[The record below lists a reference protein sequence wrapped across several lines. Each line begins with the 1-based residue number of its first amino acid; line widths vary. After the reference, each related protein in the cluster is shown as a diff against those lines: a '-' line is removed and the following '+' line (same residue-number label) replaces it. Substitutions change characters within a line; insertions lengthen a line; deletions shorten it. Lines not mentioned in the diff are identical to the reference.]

1 MENASLKP
9 YPDYKPSGIEWL
21 GDVPAHWDLL
31 PLSAI
36 TRPKTDTYKEG
47 LELLSVYLDRGVI
60 KFKDAEERRTNP
72 TSEDVSNYKVVDPGD
87 FVLNNQQAWRGSVGV
102 SKYKGVVSPAYFV
115 LSLSSRLDLEFANL
129 LFRDRSMVSQYLVS
143 SRGVGTIQRNLYWP
157 QLKKI
162 TTTVPSLAEQ
172 TAIVRYL
179 GRADDRIHRAISA
192 KERLIELLTEQRQA
206 VIHRAVTRG
215 LDPNAPLKDS
225 GVEWLGDVPEHWE
238 STAAKRHYEV
248 QLGKMLQPSPN
259 SPNDVEVPY
268 LKAQHVH
275 WNHIR
280 IENAPT
286 MWASHKE
293 VEQFSIRQGDLL
305 IVEGGAGATNSGI
318 LEKIPDGY
326 IIQNALHRVR
336 PKRQARND
344 FLLYMMM
351 TVAASGWFEAIN
363 NKATIPHFTKEKL
376 DGLPIPCPPLE
387 EQAAI
392 VRHLD
397 KATSDIDTAIDKA
410 QRQIDLLRE
419 YRTRLIAD
427 VVTGQ
432 VGCSRGCRGRSRTT
446 SVVTARSRAVV
457 LDVG

>member
-1 MENASLKP
+1 MENATLKP
-9 YPDYKPSGIEWL
+9 YPDYKSSGIDWL
-21 GDVPAHWDLL
+21 GDVPAHWDIHRCK
-31 PLSAI
+31 SI
-36 TRPKTDTYKEG
+36 MVTIDIRSETG
-47 LELLSVYLDRGVI
+47 LEELLSVSADEGVI
-60 KFKDAEERRTNP
+60 HRKSANVTMFKAESYIGHKLCWPGDLVIN
-72 TSEDVSNYKVVDPGD
+72 SLWAWAHGLGVSNHHGIVSTAY
-87 FVLNNQQAWRGSVGV
+87 GV
-102 SKYKGVVSPAYFV
+102 YRLTTSSDATPRYIHYITRSRPFQWELQVRSKGIWT
-115 LSLSSRLDLEFANL
+115 SRLKLTDESFLDTPMPL
-129 LFRDRSMVSQYLVS
+129 
-143 SRGVGTIQRNLYWP
+143 
-157 QLKKI
+157 
-162 TTTVPSLAEQ
+162 PSLDEQ

-179 GRADDRIHRAISA
+179 DRAADRIRRAISA
-192 KERLIELLTEQRQA
+192 KERLIGLLTEQRQA

-215 LDPNAPLKDS
+215 LDPNVPLRDS
-225 GVEWLGDVPEHWE
+225 GVEWLGDVPAHWE
-238 STAAKRHYEV
+238 STAVKRHYEV

-259 SPNDVEVPY
+259 SPDDVEVPY

-286 MWASHKE
+286 MWARHKE
-293 VEQFSIRQGDLL
+293 VKQFGIRQGDLL

-351 TVAASGWFEAIN
+351 SVASSGWFEAIN

-376 DGLPIPCPPLE
+376 DGLPMPRPPLE

-392 VRHLD
+392 VRYLD
-397 KATSDIDTAIDKA
+397 KVTADIDTAINKA

-432 VGCSRGCRGRSRTT
+432 VDVRGAAGDEVELPAS
-446 SVVTARSRAVV
+446 
-457 LDVG
+457 

>member
-1 MENASLKP
+1 MENATLKP
-9 YPDYKPSGIEWL
+9 YADYKPSGIEWL
-21 GDVPAHWDLL
+21 GDVPAHWDSVPVKRIYSIQLGKMLQNLPSTSDDVEVPYLKAQHVQWSGVRVEDPPRMWASPRETHQFGVRVGDLL
-31 PLSAI
+31 VCEGGEGGRCSLV
-36 TRPKTDTYKEG
+36 KE
-47 LELLSVYLDRGVI
+47 V
-60 KFKDAEERRTNP
+60 P
-72 TSEDVSNYKVVDPGD
+72 TSYIIQNALHRVRETGKGHNAYLQ
-87 FVLNNQQAWRGSVGV
+87 FVLYTVAATGLFEAINDKATIAHFTRE
-102 SKYKGVVSPAYFV
+102 KFAALMIPHPP
-115 LSLSSRLDLEFANL
+115 LD
-129 LFRDRSMVSQYLVS
+129 
-143 SRGVGTIQRNLYWP
+143 
-157 QLKKI
+157 
-162 TTTVPSLAEQ
+162 EQ
-172 TAIVRYL
+172 TAIVL
-179 GRADDRIHRAISA
+179 HLDRADDRIRRAISV
-192 KERLIELLTEQRQA
+192 KERLIKLLTEQRQA
-206 VIHRAVTRG
+206 TIHRAVTRG
-215 LDPNAPLKDS
+215 LDPNVPLKDS
-225 GVEWLGDVPEHWE
+225 GVEWLGDVPAHWE
-238 STAAKRHYEV
+238 STAVKRHYEV

-259 SPNDVEVPY
+259 SPDDVEVPY

-286 MWASHKE
+286 MWARHKE
-293 VEQFSIRQGDLL
+293 VKQFGIRQGDLL

-351 TVAASGWFEAIN
+351 SVASSGWFEAIN

-432 VGCSRGCRGRSRTT
+432 VDVRG
-446 SVVTARSRAVV
+446 AVV
-457 LDVG
+457 G

>member
-1 MENASLKP
+1 MENATLKP
-9 YPDYKPSGIEWL
+9 YADYKPSGIDWL
-21 GDVPAHWDLL
+21 GDVPAHWTTPNLGLL
-31 PLSAI
+31 F
-36 TRPKTDTYKEG
+36 
-47 LELLSVYLDRGVI
+47 
-60 KFKDAEERRTNP
+60 KFKGSGTTPKDDQWYGGSVPWVMTGDLNDTTIITTRRTVLP
-72 TSEDVSNYKVVDPGD
+72 EAVHEFSALRMYPPGSLIVAMYGATIGKTGLLGID
-87 FVLNNQQAWRGSVGV
+87 ACTNQACC
-102 SKYKGVVSPAYFV
+102 V
-115 LSLSSRLDLEFANL
+115 LSEPIDGVEVKYLQSVVNSARSNLIEKGYGGGQPNINAHIVRSLRIPVPPLD
-129 LFRDRSMVSQYLVS
+129 
-143 SRGVGTIQRNLYWP
+143 
-157 QLKKI
+157 
-162 TTTVPSLAEQ
+162 EQ

-179 GRADDRIHRAISA
+179 DRTGDRIHRAISA
-192 KERLIELLTEQRQA
+192 KERLIELLTEQRHA

-238 STAAKRHYEV
+238 STAVKRHYEV

-286 MWASHKE
+286 MWASYKE

-351 TVAASGWFEAIN
+351 AVAASGWFEAIN

-397 KATSDIDTAIDKA
+397 KATADIDTAIDKT
-410 QRQIDLLRE
+410 QRQTDLLRE

-432 VGCSRGCRGRSRTT
+432 VDVRG
-446 SVVTARSRAVV
+446 AVGDEV
-457 LDVG
+457 ELPVS

>member
-1 MENASLKP
+1 MP
-9 YPDYKPSGIEWL
+9 
-21 GDVPAHWDLL
+21 
-31 PLSAI
+31 
-36 TRPKTDTYKEG
+36 
-47 LELLSVYLDRGVI
+47 LLSVVREQGVI
-60 KFKDAEERRTNP
+60 LR
-72 TSEDVSNYKVVDPGD
+72 DVNDREGNHNFIPDDLSNYKVVNSGQ
-87 FVLNNQQAWRGSVGV
+87 FAMNKMKAWQGSFGV
-102 SKYKGVVSPAYFV
+102 SEYNGIVSPAYFV
-115 LSLSSRLDLEFANL
+115 FDVRNVHQRFFHAAIRSKAYVPFFSQSSDGVRIAQWDLSKARMREIPFFTPPFD
-129 LFRDRSMVSQYLVS
+129 
-143 SRGVGTIQRNLYWP
+143 
-157 QLKKI
+157 
-162 TTTVPSLAEQ
+162 EQ
-172 TAIVRYL
+172 AAIVRYL
-179 GRADDRIHRAISA
+179 DRAGDRIRRAISA
-192 KERLIELLTEQRQA
+192 KERLIELLTEQRRA

-215 LDPNAPLKDS
+215 LDPNVRLKDS

-238 STAAKRHYEV
+238 STVVKRHYEV

-336 PKRQARND
+336 PKRQTRND
-344 FLLYMMM
+344 FLLYIMMA
-351 TVAASGWFEAIN
+351 VASNGWFEAIN

-397 KATSDIDTAIDKA
+397 RATANIDTAINKA

-419 YRTRLIAD
+419 YRICLIAD
-427 VVTGQ
+427 VVTGK
-432 VGCSRGCRGRSRTT
+432 V
-446 SVVTARSRAVV
+446 
-457 LDVG
+457 DVRRHLGA